1 MESVLASAPAKIN
14 LALAVGERRSD
25 GYHPLHTVYQAVD
38 LCDELRAAPRDDT
51 DITFAI
57 SSGANEDIPLD
68 ERNLAVRAAVALRT
82 HAGIE
87 TGVSMTLRKVIP
99 VGGGMAGGSTDAAAA
114 LVACDALWE
123 LGTPRDQLMALA
135 AELGSDVP
143 FCLVGGTALG
153 TGRGEQVSPVLA
165 RGTYH
170 WVLGCSE
177 RGLATPEV
185 FAERDRIAGSVGGAP
200 EVPAELMSALV
211 SGEAASLGAALHN
224 DLQEAALSLRPELR
238 AGLAIGTEC
247 GALGAVVSGSG
258 PTLAFLASGPEH
270 AMDLATALAG
280 AQVCDDVLRAM
291 GPVPGA
297 RICAGS

>member
-1 MESVLASAPAKIN
+1 LVSAPAKIN
-14 LALAVGERRSD
+14 LGLAVGPPRAD
-25 GYHPLHTVYQAVD
+25 GFHPLHTVYQAVD
-38 LCDELRAAPRDDT
+38 LCDELRATHSDDAG
-51 DITFAI
+51 ITLTI
-57 SSGANEDIPLD
+57 SAGTSDGVPLD
-68 ERNLAVRAAVALRT
+68 ERNLAVRAAQALRE
-82 HAGIE
+82 HAGTE
-87 TGVSMTLRKVIP
+87 HGVTLTLRKVIP
-99 VGGGMAGGSTDAAAA
+99 VSGGMAGGSADAAAA

-123 LGTPRDQLMALA
+123 LGTPREELLVLA
-135 AELGSDVP
+135 AGLGSDVP

-238 AGLAIGTEC
+238 AGLSIGTEC

>member
-177 RGLATPEV
+177 RGLSTAAVYAAHDRLGGRDGTPQV
-185 FAERDRIAGSVGGAP
+185 RP
-200 EVPAELMSALV
+200 QLMSALV
-211 SGEAASLGAALHN
+211 TADPVELGAALHN
-224 DLQEAALSLRPELR
+224 DLQAAALSLRPELQ
-238 AGLAIGTEC
+238 AGLDVGREC
-247 GALGAVVSGSG
+247 GALGALVSGSG
-258 PTLAFLASGPEH
+258 PTLMFLASGPEH
-270 AMDLATALAG
+270 ALDLATALAG
-280 AQVCDDVLRAM
+280 AQVCDDVVRAT
-291 GPVPGA
+291 GPVAGA
-297 RICAGS
+297 HLTT